1 MDEKFKNLNKFATNI
16 TDLARNQKLD
26 PIIGR
31 DDEIRNVIRILSRK
45 TKNNPV
51 LIGEPGVG
59 KTAIV
64 EGLAN
69 RIVSG
74 DIPDHLRNKEI
85 YSLDLGSIVAG
96 AKFQGEF
103 EERLKEIM
111 REVSSNQDKIILFI
125 DEIHMLIGMGKT
137 SGAMDG
143 ANLLKPMLARGELS
157 CIGATTLSEYKENI
171 EKDSAFERRF
181 QKVLVGEPSFE
192 EALSILRGLK
202 FNLEAYHGVR
212 IEDDALVSAVRMSS
226 RYITDRFLPDK
237 AIDLVDE
244 AAANINVQLN
254 SQPEELEEINRQ
266 LVKLEIEKKALKG
279 SKKNKERYKQVSDD
293 LEQVKAKYQELNS
306 KWQLEK
312 QAVNEVKTLKD
323 KIRTAKSEL
332 SMAMQ
337 ALEYERAARL
347 EYQTIPDL
355 ERKLEAARAVETQSK
370 MVADVV
376 DSDSILAIIA
386 RLTNIPVDSLKEET
400 KDKLLKLEDEI
411 NNKVIGQEL
420 ASSKVVSSIIRS
432 RMNIGNPNRPIGS
445 FLFLGPTG
453 VGKTEVCKVLADKLF
468 DNRENICRID
478 MSEYMEKHSVSRLIG
493 APPGYIGFEEGG
505 KLTEYIRTNPY
516 SIVLFDEIEKAHPD
530 VLNILLQVLDDGRL
544 TDSKGKLVNF
554 KNTIIVMTSNI
565 GSDLILNNQI
575 DDEGLTKILRDYL
588 KPEFINRIDSIVSFN
603 GIDLEMYKQIA
614 KLSLEELRTRLE
626 ENEIMIDYND
636 DVIEYLYENSYNPEF
651 GARPIKRYI
660 QDHIENAIAYFML
673 ENDTKA
679 MHITIKDGKV
689 VITPNLVLSKN

>member
-1 MDEKFKNLNKFATNI
+1 MEDKLKNLNKFAINI
-16 TDLARNQKLD
+16 TDLARAQKLD

-45 TKNNPV
+45 SKNNPV

-74 DIPDHLRNKEI
+74 DIPDHIRNKEI
-85 YSLDLGSIVAG
+85 YSLDLGGIVAG

-103 EERLKEIM
+103 EERLKDIM
-111 REVSSNQDKIILFI
+111 NEVSSNQDKVILFI

-171 EKDSAFERRF
+171 EKDAAFERRF
-181 QKVLVGEPSFE
+181 QKVLVNEPSFD

-212 IEDDALVSAVRMSS
+212 IEDEALVAAVKTSS
-226 RYITDRFLPDK
+226 RYITERFLPDK

-254 SQPEELEEINRQ
+254 SQPEELEAISRE
-266 LVKLEIEKKALKG
+266 LLKLEIEKKALKG
-279 SKKNKERYKQVSDD
+279 SKKNKERYDQVS
-293 LEQVKAKYQELNS
+293 EQLRRVKTEFDVLND

-312 QAVNEVKTLKD
+312 ESALKVKELKD
-323 KIRTAKSEL
+323 KLKSARNQL
-332 SMAMQ
+332 NIAMQ
-337 ALEYERAARL
+337 NLEYEKAARL
-347 EYQTIPDL
+347 EYETIPSL
-355 ERKLEAARAVETQSK
+355 ERDLDAAKAVETNSK
-370 MVADVV
+370 MVSDNVTP
-376 DSDSILAIIA
+376 DSIYTIISKI
-386 RLTNIPVDSLKEET
+386 TNIPVESLKAET
-400 KDKLLKLEDEI
+400 KDKLLSLEASI
-411 NNKVIGQEL
+411 NSQVIGQED
-420 ASSKVVSSIIRS
+420 AAKQITNSIIRS

-445 FLFLGPTG
+445 FLFMGPTG
-453 VGKTEVCKVLADKLF
+453 VGKTEVCKVLADMLF
-468 DNRENICRID
+468 NKRESICRID

-493 APPGYIGFEEGG
+493 APPGYVGFEEGG
-505 KLTEYIRTNPY
+505 KLTEYVRTNPY

-530 VLNILLQVLDDGRL
+530 VLNVLLQVLDDGRL
-544 TDSKGKLVNF
+544 TDSKGKTVNF

-565 GSDLILNNQI
+565 GSHLMLEQGKLETDQLLKLLK
-575 DDEGLTKILRDYL
+575 DHL
-588 KPEFINRIDSIVSFN
+588 KPEFINRIDSIIGFN
-603 GIDLEMYKQIA
+603 SMSDEMYKQIVG
-614 KLSLEELRTRLE
+614 LTLDELKTRLI
-626 ENEIMIDYND
+626 ENEITIDYD
-636 DVIEYLYENSYNPEF
+636 QAVIDYVYENSYNPEF
-651 GARPIKRYI
+651 GARPIKRFV
-660 QDHIENAIAYFML
+660 QDHIETAIAYNML
-673 ENDTKA
+673 QTDNKNL
-679 MHITIKDGKV
+679 TIKV
-689 VITPNLVLSKN
+689 VDNELNII

>member
-1 MDEKFKNLNKFATNI
+1 MEEKFKNLNKFAVNI
-16 TDLARNQKLD
+16 TELARQQKLD

-31 DDEIRNVIRILSRK
+31 DEEIRNVIRILSRK
-45 TKNNPV
+45 SKNNPV

-69 RIVSG
+69 RIISG

-103 EERLKEIM
+103 EERLKAIID
-111 REVSSNQDKIILFI
+111 EVSQNQDKVILFI

-143 ANLLKPMLARGELS
+143 ANLLKPVLARGELS

-181 QKVLVGEPSFE
+181 QKVLVNEPSFD

-212 IEDDALVSAVRMSS
+212 IEDEALVTAVRTSS

-237 AIDLVDE
+237 AIDLIDE

-254 SQPEELEEINRQ
+254 SQPEELEALNRE

-279 SKKNKERYKQVSDD
+279 SKKSKDRYNQVTAELKAIKE
-293 LEQVKAKYQELNS
+293 KYNELND

-312 QAVNEVKTLKD
+312 TAVSQVKELKD
-323 KIRTAKSEL
+323 KLRIANSEL
-332 SMAMQ
+332 NRAMQ
-337 ALEYERAARL
+337 SLEYERAARL
-347 EYQTIPDL
+347 EYETIPSL
-355 ERKLEAARAVETQSK
+355 NRELEAAKNIETSSK

-376 DSDSILAIIA
+376 DSDSVYSIIA
-386 RLTNIPVDSLKEET
+386 RLTNIPVDSLKAET
-400 KDKLLKLEDEI
+400 KEKLLNLESEI
-411 NNKVIGQEL
+411 NSKVIGQET
-420 ASSKVVSSIIRS
+420 ASKNIVSSIIRS

-453 VGKTEVCKVLADKLF
+453 VGKTEVCKVLADKMF
-468 DNRENICRID
+468 DNRDNICRID

-493 APPGYIGFEEGG
+493 APPGYVGYEEGG

-530 VLNILLQVLDDGRL
+530 VLNVLLQVLDDGRL
-544 TDSKGKLVNF
+544 TDSKGKVVNF

-565 GSDLILNNQI
+565 GSEQI
-575 DDEGLTKILRDYL
+575 INGELDDEGMNRLLRDYL
-588 KPEFINRIDSIVSFN
+588 KPEFINRIDSIVRFN
-603 GIDLEMYKQIA
+603 AMTIEMYQQIA
-614 KLSLEELRTRLE
+614 KLTLEELKTRLQ
-626 ENEIMIDYND
+626 ENEIEIDYDQN
-636 DVIEYLYENSYNPEF
+636 VIDYLYQNSYNPEF
-651 GARPIKRYI
+651 GARPIKRFV
-660 QDHIENAIAYFML
+660 QDHIETAIAYYML
-673 ENDTKA
+673 ENDEKKMRIVVEDDQIKIKA
-679 MHITIKDGKV
+679 T
-689 VITPNLVLSKN
+689 N

>member
-1 MDEKFKNLNKFATNI
+1 MDDKLKNLNQFAVNVT
-16 TDLARNQKLD
+16 LLSKQQKLD

-69 RIVSG
+69 RIIAG
-74 DIPDHLRNKEI
+74 DIPDHLRGKEI

-103 EERLKEIM
+103 EERLKAIIE
-111 REVSSNQDKIILFI
+111 EVSQNQDKVILFI

-157 CIGATTLSEYKENI
+157 CIGATTLGEYKENI
-171 EKDSAFERRF
+171 EKDAAFERRF
-181 QKVLVGEPSFE
+181 QKVLVNEPTDD

-212 IEDDALVSAVRMSS
+212 IEDEALACAIKTSS

-237 AIDLVDE
+237 AIDLIDE

-254 SQPEELEEINRQ
+254 SQPEELEALNRQ
-266 LVKLEIEKKALKG
+266 KIKLEIEKKALKG
-279 SKKNKERYKQVSDD
+279 SKKDKDRYN
-293 LEQVKAKYQELNS
+293 QVKQELKAITTTFNDLNER
-306 KWQLEK
+306 WQKEK
-312 QAVNEVKTLKD
+312 NVVNQVKELKD
-323 KIRTAKSEL
+323 RLRSARSEL
-332 SMAMQ
+332 NIAMQ
-337 ALEYERAARL
+337 SLEYEKAARL
-347 EYQTIPDL
+347 EYETIPNL
-355 ERKLEAARAVETQSK
+355 ERELDLAKEIETSSK

-376 DSDSILAIIA
+376 TSNSIYEIIA
-386 RLTNIPVDSLKEET
+386 RLTNIPVESIKTET
-400 KDKLLKLEDEI
+400 KEKLLTLETNI
-411 NNKVIGQEL
+411 NSQVIGQED
-420 ASSKVVSSIIRS
+420 AVNKVVNSIIRS

-453 VGKTEVCKVLADKLF
+453 VGKTEVCKVLAEKLF
-468 DNRENICRID
+468 DNRDNICRID
-478 MSEYMEKHSVSRLIG
+478 MSEYMEKHNVSRLIG
-493 APPGYIGFEEGG
+493 APPGYIGFEQGG
-505 KLTEYIRTNPY
+505 KLTDYIRTNPY

-530 VLNILLQVLDDGRL
+530 TLNILLQVLDDGRL
-544 TDSKGKLVNF
+544 TDSKGKVVNF

-565 GSDLILNNQI
+565 GSSLEPTNDDNQI
-575 DDEGLTKILRDYL
+575 NLELKKYL
-588 KPEFINRIDSIVSFN
+588 KPEFINRIDSIVKFN
-603 GIDLEMYKQIA
+603 PMNLDMHHQIV
-614 KLSLEELRTRLE
+614 KLSLDQLVQRLR
-626 ENEIMIDYND
+626 ENEIEVKYDSQVVNF
-636 DVIEYLYENSYNPEF
+636 VSEHAYNPEF

-660 QDHIENAIAYFML
+660 QDNIENKIAYFLL
-673 ENDTKA
+673 ENNTSSINLAITNDV
-679 MHITIKDGKV
+679 ITIEK
-689 VITPNLVLSKN
+689 

>member
-1 MDEKFKNLNKFATNI
+1 MEDKFKNLKKFATNI
-16 TDLARNQKLD
+16 TELARAQKLD

-31 DDEIRNVIRILSRK
+31 DQEIRNVIRILSRK
-45 TKNNPV
+45 SKNNPV

-64 EGLAN
+64 EGLAS

-85 YSLDLGSIVAG
+85 YSLDLGSLVAG

-111 REVSSNQDKIILFI
+111 KEVSENQDTIILFI

-157 CIGATTLSEYKENI
+157 CIGATTLIEYKENI

-181 QKVLVGEPSFE
+181 QKVLVNEPTFD

-202 FNLEAYHGVR
+202 FNLETYHGVR
-212 IEDDALVSAVRMSS
+212 IEDEALVTAVKTSS
-226 RYITDRFLPDK
+226 RYITERFLPDK

-254 SQPEELEEINRQ
+254 SQPEELEAINRE
-266 LVKLEIEKKALKG
+266 LIKLEIEKKALKG
-279 SKKNKERYKQVSDD
+279 SKKNKERFKTVSDE
-293 LEQVKAKYQELNS
+293 LEAVRKEYNELKGKWELEKNSVNQVK
-306 KWQLEK
+306 
-312 QAVNEVKTLKD
+312 EVKEKL
-323 KIRTAKSEL
+323 RLAKSEL
-332 SMAMQ
+332 NMAMQ

-347 EYQTIPDL
+347 EYQTIPGL
-355 ERKLEAARAVETQSK
+355 EEELKKLKEIESNTK
-370 MVADVV
+370 MVLDIV
-376 DSDSILAIIA
+376 DSDSVYAIIA
-386 RLTNIPVDSLKEET
+386 RLTNIPVDSLKQET
-400 KDKLLKLEDEI
+400 KDKLLNLEDEI
-411 NNKVIGQEL
+411 NQQVIGQAD
-420 ASSKVVSSIIRS
+420 ASNKIVSSIIRS
-432 RMNIGNPNRPIGS
+432 RMGIGNPNRPIGS

-453 VGKTEVCKVLADKLF
+453 VGKTEVCKVLAEKLF

-493 APPGYIGFEEGG
+493 APPGYVGFEEGG

-516 SIVLFDEIEKAHPD
+516 SIVLFDEIEKAHPE

-565 GSDLILNNQI
+565 GSDVILNQNVDNDRLVQ
-575 DDEGLTKILRDYL
+575 LLRDYL
-588 KPEFINRIDSIVSFN
+588 KPEFINRIDSIIKFN
-603 GIDLEMYKQIA
+603 PMNEKMYKEIA
-614 KLSLEELRTRLE
+614 KLSLTDLQKRLAD
-626 ENEIMIDYND
+626 NDIMISYD
-636 DVIEYLYENSYNPEF
+636 DELVEYVAKHSYTPEF

-660 QDHIENAIAYFML
+660 QARIENKIAYFML
-673 ENDTKA
+673 EHDTKSV
-679 MHITIKDGKV
+679 MIE
-689 VITPNLVLSKN
+689 VIDNEVKLKTM

>member
-1 MDEKFKNLNKFATNI
+1 MEDKLKNLNKFAINI
-16 TDLARNQKLD
+16 TDLAREQKLD

-45 TKNNPV
+45 SKNNPV

-69 RIVSG
+69 RIISG

-85 YSLDLGSIVAG
+85 YSLDLGGIVAG

-103 EERLKEIM
+103 EERLKDIM
-111 REVSSNQDKIILFI
+111 KEVSENQDKVILFI

-171 EKDSAFERRF
+171 EKDAAFERRF
-181 QKVLVGEPSFE
+181 QKVLVNEPSFD

-212 IEDDALVSAVRMSS
+212 IEDEALVAAVKTSS
-226 RYITDRFLPDK
+226 RYITERFLPDK

-254 SQPEELEEINRQ
+254 SQPEELEAISREV
-266 LVKLEIEKKALKG
+266 LKLEIEKKALKG
-279 SKKNKERYKQVSDD
+279 SKKNKERYNQVS
-293 LEQVKAKYQELNS
+293 EQLRRVKTEFDVLND

-312 QAVNEVKTLKD
+312 ESALKVKELKD
-323 KIRTAKSEL
+323 KLRSARNQLNI
-332 SMAMQ
+332 AMQ
-337 ALEYERAARL
+337 NLEYEKAARL
-347 EYQTIPDL
+347 EYETIPGL
-355 ERKLEAARAVETQSK
+355 ERELEVAKAVEVNSK
-370 MVADVV
+370 MV
-376 DSDSILAIIA
+376 SDNVTPESIYAIISKI
-386 RLTNIPVDSLKEET
+386 TNIPVESLKTET
-400 KDKLLKLEDEI
+400 KDKLLTLESSI
-411 NNKVIGQEL
+411 NEQVVGQED
-420 ASSKVVSSIIRS
+420 AAKQITNSIIRS

-445 FLFLGPTG
+445 FLFMGPTG
-453 VGKTEVCKVLADKLF
+453 VGKTEVCKVLADMLF
-468 DNRENICRID
+468 NKRESICRID

-493 APPGYIGFEEGG
+493 APPGYVGFEEGG
-505 KLTEYIRTNPY
+505 KLTEYVRTNPY

-530 VLNILLQVLDDGRL
+530 VLNVLLQVLDDGRL
-544 TDSKGKLVNF
+544 TDSKGKTVNF

-565 GSDLILNNQI
+565 GSNLMLEQGKLESEQLLN
-575 DDEGLTKILRDYL
+575 LLKDYL
-588 KPEFINRIDSIVSFN
+588 KPEFINRIDSIIGFN
-603 GIDLEMYKQIA
+603 SMSDEMYKQIV
-614 KLSLEELRTRLE
+614 KLTLEELKTRLV
-626 ENEIMIDYND
+626 ENEITIDYD
-636 DVIEYLYENSYNPEF
+636 QDVIDYVYENSYNPEF
-651 GARPIKRYI
+651 GARPIKRFV
-660 QDHIENAIAYFML
+660 QDHIETAIAYQML
-673 ENDTKA
+673 REDSRNL
-679 MHITIKDGKV
+679 TIK
-689 VITPNLVLSKN
+689 ISENELNII

>member
-1 MDEKFKNLNKFATNI
+1 MEKFENLNKFAINVTK
-16 TDLARNQKLD
+16 LSREQKLD

-69 RIVSG
+69 RIVAG
-74 DIPDHLRNKEI
+74 DIPDHLRGKEI

-103 EERLKEIM
+103 EERLKAIIK
-111 REVSSNQDKIILFI
+111 EVSENQDKVILFI

-157 CIGATTLSEYKENI
+157 CIGATTLAEYKENI
-171 EKDSAFERRF
+171 EKDAAFERRF
-181 QKVLVGEPSFE
+181 QKVLVNEPTSE

-212 IEDDALVSAVRMSS
+212 IEDDALVTAIRTSS

-237 AIDLVDE
+237 AIDLIDE

-254 SQPEELEEINRQ
+254 SQPEDLEELSRNKI
-266 LVKLEIEKKALKG
+266 KLEIEKKALKG
-279 SKKNKERYKQVSDD
+279 SKKNKDRYKEVT
-293 LEQVKAKYQELNS
+293 EELKTVTDNYNVLND
-306 KWQLEK
+306 KWQEEK
-312 QAVNEVKTLKD
+312 DVANKVKKLKD
-323 KIRTAKSEL
+323 EL
-332 SMAMQ
+332 RSARNSLTIAMQ
-337 ALEYERAARL
+337 NLEYEKAARL
-347 EYQTIPDL
+347 EYETIPNL
-355 ERKLEAARAVETQSK
+355 EKKLEEAKQIEQSTK

-376 DSDSILAIIA
+376 GSNNIYEIIA
-386 RLTNIPVDSLKEET
+386 RLTNIPVDAIKEET
-400 KDKLLKLEDEI
+400 KDKLLSLEANINKL
-411 NNKVIGQEL
+411 VIGQED
-420 ASSKVVSSIIRS
+420 AAKSIVNSIIRS

-493 APPGYIGFEEGG
+493 APPGYVGFEQGG
-505 KLTEYIRTNPY
+505 KLTDYIRTNPY

-544 TDSKGKLVNF
+544 TDSKGKVVNF

-565 GSDLILNNQI
+565 GSGLEL
-575 DDEGLTKILRDYL
+575 DETGLMLELKQYL
-588 KPEFINRIDSIVSFN
+588 KPEFINRIDSIVRFN
-603 GIDLEMYKQIA
+603 SMTSEMHEAIT
-614 KLSLEELRTRLE
+614 KLSIKQLVTRLG
-626 ENEIMIDYND
+626 ENEIVVSYD
-636 DVIEYLYENSYNPEF
+636 DELIKYISNNAYNPEF

-660 QDHIENAIAYFML
+660 QDHVENKIAYYLL
-673 ENDTKA
+673 ENDTKQVELSIA
-679 MHITIKDGKV
+679 DDKIV
-689 VITPNLVLSKN
+689 VN

>member
-1 MDEKFKNLNKFATNI
+1 MDEKFKNLNKFATNV
-16 TDLARNQKLD
+16 TELARAQKLD

-31 DDEIRNVIRILSRK
+31 DEEIRNVIRILSRK

-74 DIPDHLRNKEI
+74 DIPDHLRSKEI

-111 REVSSNQDKIILFI
+111 REVSENQDKVILFI

-181 QKVLVGEPSFE
+181 QKVLVNEPTFD

-212 IEDDALVSAVRMSS
+212 IEDEALVTAVRTSS

-254 SQPEELEEINRQ
+254 SQPEDLEAINRE
-266 LVKLEIEKKALKG
+266 LIKLEIEKKALKG
-279 SKKNKERYKQVSDD
+279 SKKNKERYNEVS
-293 LEQVKAKYQELNS
+293 EQLKDVKAKYEELNS

-312 QAVNEVKTLKD
+312 NSALNVKALKD
-323 KIRTAKSEL
+323 KLRTAKSEL
-332 SMAMQ
+332 NMAMQ
-337 ALEYERAARL
+337 NLEYERAARL
-347 EYQTIPDL
+347 EYETIPGL
-355 ERKLEAARAVETQSK
+355 ERELESAKAVETSSK
-370 MVADVV
+370 MVGDVV
-376 DSDSILAIIA
+376 DSERIFAIIA

-400 KDKLLKLEDEI
+400 KDKLLNLEAEI
-411 NNKVIGQEL
+411 NTKVIGQHE
-420 ASSKVVSSIIRS
+420 ASKKITQSIIRS

-493 APPGYIGFEEGG
+493 APPGYVGFEEGG

-530 VLNILLQVLDDGRL
+530 VLNVLLQVLDDGRL

-565 GSDLILNNQI
+565 GSDLILNGEVT
-575 DDEGLTKILRDYL
+575 DEQMMAILKDYL
-588 KPEFINRIDSIVSFN
+588 KPEFINRVDSIVRFN
-603 GIDLEMYKQIA
+603 SMNEDMYKQIA
-614 KLSLEELRTRLE
+614 KLSLDDLVTRLKD
-626 ENEIMIDYND
+626 NEIEIDYND
-636 DVIEYLYENSYNPEF
+636 EVIDYVATNSYNPEF
-651 GARPIKRYI
+651 GARPIKRYV
-660 QDHIENAIAYFML
+660 QDHIENKIAYFML
-673 ENDTKA
+673 EHDTKA
-679 MHITIKDGKV
+679 MHI
-689 VITPNLVLSKN
+689 VIENNQIEITNK

>member
-1 MDEKFKNLNKFATNI
+1 MEEKLKNLNKFAINI
-16 TDLARNQKLD
+16 TDLAREQKLD

-45 TKNNPV
+45 SKNNPV

-69 RIVSG
+69 RIISG

-85 YSLDLGSIVAG
+85 YSLDLGGIVAG

-103 EERLKEIM
+103 EERLKDIM
-111 REVSSNQDKIILFI
+111 KEVSENQDKVILFI

-171 EKDSAFERRF
+171 EKDAAFERRF
-181 QKVLVGEPSFE
+181 QKVLVNEPSFD

-212 IEDDALVSAVRMSS
+212 IEDEALVAAVKTSS
-226 RYITDRFLPDK
+226 RYITERFLPDK

-254 SQPEELEEINRQ
+254 SQPEELEAISREV
-266 LVKLEIEKKALKG
+266 LKLEIEKKALKG
-279 SKKNKERYKQVSDD
+279 SKKNKEHYNEVS
-293 LEQVKAKYQELNS
+293 EQLRRVKTEFDVLND

-312 QAVNEVKTLKD
+312 ESALKVKELKD
-323 KIRTAKSEL
+323 KLRSARNQLNI
-332 SMAMQ
+332 AMQ
-337 ALEYERAARL
+337 NLEYEKAARL
-347 EYQTIPDL
+347 EYETIPGL
-355 ERKLEAARAVETQSK
+355 ERELEAAKAVEINSK
-370 MVADVV
+370 MV
-376 DSDSILAIIA
+376 SDNVTPESIYTIISKI
-386 RLTNIPVDSLKEET
+386 TNIPVESLKTET
-400 KDKLLKLEDEI
+400 KDKLLSLESSI
-411 NNKVIGQEL
+411 NAQVVGQED
-420 ASSKVVSSIIRS
+420 AAKQITNSIIRS

-445 FLFLGPTG
+445 FLFMGPTG
-453 VGKTEVCKVLADKLF
+453 VGKTEVCKVLADMLF
-468 DNRENICRID
+468 NKRESICRID

-493 APPGYIGFEEGG
+493 APPGYVGFEEGG
-505 KLTEYIRTNPY
+505 KLTEYVRTNPY

-530 VLNILLQVLDDGRL
+530 VLNVLLQVLDDGRL
-544 TDSKGKLVNF
+544 TDSKGKTVNF

-565 GSDLILNNQI
+565 GSNLMLEQGKLESEQLLN
-575 DDEGLTKILRDYL
+575 LLKDYL
-588 KPEFINRIDSIVSFN
+588 KPEFINRIDSIIGFN
-603 GIDLEMYKQIA
+603 SMSDEMYKQIV
-614 KLSLEELRTRLE
+614 KLTLEELKTRLV
-626 ENEIMIDYND
+626 ENEITIDYD
-636 DVIEYLYENSYNPEF
+636 QDVIDYVYENSYNPEF
-651 GARPIKRYI
+651 GARPIKRFV
-660 QDHIENAIAYFML
+660 QDHIETTIAYQML
-673 ENDTKA
+673 KEDSRNL
-679 MHITIKDGKV
+679 TIK
-689 VITPNLVLSKN
+689 VINNELSIS

>member
-1 MDEKFKNLNKFATNI
+1 MEKFENLNKFAINVTK
-16 TDLARNQKLD
+16 LSREQKLD

-69 RIVSG
+69 RIVAG
-74 DIPDHLRNKEI
+74 DIPDHLRGKEI

-103 EERLKEIM
+103 EERLKAIIK
-111 REVSSNQDKIILFI
+111 EVSENQDKVILFI

-157 CIGATTLSEYKENI
+157 CIGATTLAEYKENI
-171 EKDSAFERRF
+171 EKDAAFERRF
-181 QKVLVGEPSFE
+181 QKVLVNEPTRE

-212 IEDDALVSAVRMSS
+212 IEDDALVTAIRTSS

-237 AIDLVDE
+237 AIDLIDE

-254 SQPEELEEINRQ
+254 SQPEELEEISRNKI
-266 LVKLEIEKKALKG
+266 KLEIEKKALKG
-279 SKKNKERYKQVSDD
+279 SKKNKDRYKEVTEELKLVTD
-293 LEQVKAKYQELNS
+293 KYNILND
-306 KWQLEK
+306 KWQEEK
-312 QAVNEVKTLKD
+312 GVAIKVKNLKD
-323 KIRTAKSEL
+323 EL
-332 SMAMQ
+332 RSARSNLTIAMQ
-337 ALEYERAARL
+337 NLEYEKAARL
-347 EYQTIPDL
+347 EYETIPNL
-355 ERKLEAARAVETQSK
+355 EKKLEEAKEVEQATK

-376 DSDSILAIIA
+376 DSNNIYEIIA
-386 RLTNIPVDSLKEET
+386 RLTNIPVDAIKEET
-400 KDKLLKLEDEI
+400 KDKLLSLEANI
-411 NNKVIGQEL
+411 NKQVIGQED
-420 ASSKVVSSIIRS
+420 AAKSIVNSIIRS

-493 APPGYIGFEEGG
+493 APPGYVGFEQGG
-505 KLTEYIRTNPY
+505 KLTDYIRTNPY

-544 TDSKGKLVNF
+544 TDSKGKVVNF

-565 GSDLILNNQI
+565 GSGLEL
-575 DDEGLTKILRDYL
+575 DEAELMLELKQYL
-588 KPEFINRIDSIVSFN
+588 KPEFINRIDSIVRFN
-603 GIDLEMYKQIA
+603 SMTSEMHEAIT
-614 KLSLEELRTRLE
+614 KLSLEQLVTRLS
-626 ENEIMIDYND
+626 ENEIIVNYD
-636 DVIEYLYENSYNPEF
+636 DELIKYVSDNAYNPEF

-660 QDHIENAIAYFML
+660 QDHVENKIAYYLL
-673 ENDTKA
+673 ENDTKQVSL
-679 MHITIKDGKV
+679 TIVDDKI
-689 VITPNLVLSKN
+689 VIN

>member
-1 MDEKFKNLNKFATNI
+1 MDEKFKNLNKFATNV
-16 TDLARNQKLD
+16 TLLAKEQKLD

-45 TKNNPV
+45 SKNNPV

-69 RIVSG
+69 RIISG

-85 YSLDLGSIVAG
+85 YSLDLGSLVAG

-103 EERLKEIM
+103 EERLKEVM
-111 REVSSNQDKIILFI
+111 REVSENQDKIILFI

-143 ANLLKPMLARGELS
+143 ANLLKPMLARGELN
-157 CIGATTLSEYKENI
+157 CIGATTISEYKENI
-171 EKDSAFERRF
+171 EKDAAFERRF
-181 QKVLVGEPSFE
+181 QKVLVNEPSFD

-212 IEDDALVSAVRMSS
+212 IEDEALIAAVKTSS
-226 RYITDRFLPDK
+226 RYITERFLPDK

-254 SQPEELEEINRQ
+254 SQPEDLEAINRQ
-266 LVKLEIEKKALKG
+266 MIKLEIEKKALKG
-279 SKKNKERYKQVSDD
+279 SKKNKDRYNEVSDQ
-293 LEQVKAKYQELNS
+293 LKQVKAEYNKLNDS
-306 KWQLEK
+306 WQLEK
-312 QAVNEVKTLKD
+312 NSALKVKELKD
-323 KIRTAKSEL
+323 QLRNARNQLK
-332 SMAMQ
+332 MAMG

-347 EYQTIPDL
+347 EYETIPNL
-355 ERKLEAARAVETQSK
+355 EKELEAAKAIETNSK
-370 MVADVV
+370 MVGDVV
-376 DSDSILAIIA
+376 DSESIYTIISK
-386 RLTNIPVDSLKEET
+386 LTNIPIDSLKADT
-400 KDKLLKLEDEI
+400 KDKLLQLEPEI
-411 NNKVIGQEL
+411 NNQVIGQERAAKL
-420 ASSKVVSSIIRS
+420 VTSSIIRS

-445 FLFLGPTG
+445 FLFVGPTG

-493 APPGYIGFEEGG
+493 APPGYVGFEEGG
-505 KLTEYIRTNPY
+505 KLTEYIRTRPY

-544 TDSKGKLVNF
+544 TDSKGKTVNF

-565 GSDLILNNQI
+565 GSDIIL
-575 DDEGLTKILRDYL
+575 EHGGLKQDQLMSLLKGHL
-588 KPEFINRIDSIVSFN
+588 KPEFINRIDSIVEFN
-603 GIDLEMYKQIA
+603 PMSADMYEAITKLTIDQLI
-614 KLSLEELRTRLE
+614 SRLA
-626 ENEIMIDYND
+626 ENELKVTYDSQVVTFVNQ
-636 DVIEYLYENSYNPEF
+636 NSYNPEF
-651 GARPIKRYI
+651 GARPIKRYV
-660 QDHIENAIAYFML
+660 QDHIETKLAYYML
-673 ENDTKA
+673 EHDTKT
-679 MHITIKDGKV
+679 MHVSVQDNQLII
-689 VITPNLVLSKN
+689 N

>member
-1 MDEKFKNLNKFATNI
+1 MDDKFKNLNKFAINV

-31 DDEIRNVIRILSRK
+31 DEEIRNVIRILSRK
-45 TKNNPV
+45 SKNNPV

-74 DIPDHLRNKEI
+74 DIPDHLRGKEI

-111 REVSSNQDKIILFI
+111 REVSENQDKVILFI

-143 ANLLKPMLARGELS
+143 ANLLKPMLARGELN

-181 QKVLVGEPSFE
+181 QKVLVNEPTFD

-212 IEDDALVSAVRMSS
+212 IEDEALITAVKTSS

-254 SQPEELEEINRQ
+254 SQPEELEAINRE
-266 LVKLEIEKKALKG
+266 LIKLEIEKKALKG
-279 SKKNKERYKQVSDD
+279 SKKNKDRYKQVSNELDVIREKY
-293 LEQVKAKYQELNS
+293 EQLNS

-312 QAVNEVKTLKD
+312 NAVNKVKELKD
-323 KIRTAKSEL
+323 KLRTAQSEL
-332 SMAMQ
+332 NIAMQ
-337 ALEYERAARL
+337 SLEYEKAARL
-347 EYQTIPDL
+347 EYETIPSLTRQLD
-355 ERKLEAARAVETQSK
+355 EAKAVETSSK
-370 MVADVV
+370 MVGDIV
-376 DSDSILAIIA
+376 DSESIYSIIA
-386 RLTNIPVDSLKEET
+386 RLTNIPVDSLKAET
-400 KDKLLKLEDEI
+400 KDKLLSLETEI
-411 NNKVIGQEL
+411 NKQVIGQE
-420 ASSKVVSSIIRS
+420 AAAKSVVSSIIRS

-493 APPGYIGFEEGG
+493 APPGYVGFEEGG

-530 VLNILLQVLDDGRL
+530 VLNVLLQVLDDGRL

-565 GSDLILNNQI
+565 GSDLILNNDL
-575 DDEGLTKILRDYL
+575 DDNNIIGLLKDHL
-588 KPEFINRIDSIVSFN
+588 KPEFINRIDSIVTFN
-603 GIDLEMYKQIA
+603 GMNKDMYKQIS
-614 KLSLEELRTRLE
+614 KLSIDELVKRLAD
-626 ENEIMIDYND
+626 NEINMSYDEQVVDY
-636 DVIEYLYENSYNPEF
+636 VFENSFNPEF
-651 GARPIKRYI
+651 GARPIKRYV
-660 QDHIENAIAYFML
+660 QDHLETKIAYFML
-673 ENDTKA
+673 EHDSKD
-679 MHITIKDGKV
+679 MHFKV
-689 VITPNLVLSKN
+689 EDNQLVLEPK

>member
-1 MDEKFKNLNKFATNI
+1 MSEKLENLNKFATNI
-16 TDLARNQKLD
+16 TTLAKEQKLD

-45 TKNNPV
+45 SKNNPV

-64 EGLAN
+64 EGLAT
-69 RIVSG
+69 RIING
-74 DIPDHLRNKEI
+74 DVPDHLKNKEI

-103 EERLKEIM
+103 EERLKAIM
-111 REVSSNQDKIILFI
+111 SEVSENQDSVILFI

-181 QKVLVGEPSFE
+181 QKVLVNEPTFD

-212 IEDDALVSAVRMSS
+212 IEDEALVTAVKTSS
-226 RYITDRFLPDK
+226 RYITERFLPDK

-254 SQPEELEEINRQ
+254 SQPEELEKINRE

-279 SKKNKERYKQVSDD
+279 SKKNKEQYNQVS
-293 LEQVKAKYQELNS
+293 EQLNEIKS
-306 KWQLEK
+306 EYERLNKEWQLEK
-312 QAVNEVKTLKD
+312 NAVDEIKVIKD
-323 KIRTAKSEL
+323 QLREARNQLNI
-332 SMAMQ
+332 AMQ
-337 ALEYERAARL
+337 SLEYEQAARL
-347 EYQTIPDL
+347 EYETIPSL
-355 ERKLEAARAVETQSK
+355 EKKLENAKEHDSKQK
-370 MVADVV
+370 MVDATVT
-376 DSDSILAIIA
+376 SKSIYDIIA
-386 RLTNIPVDSLKEET
+386 RLTNIPVESLKEDT
-400 KDKLLKLEDEI
+400 KDKLLSLEDDL
-411 NNKVIGQEL
+411 NKKVIGQQT
-420 ASSKVVSSIIRS
+420 ATKHIARSIIRS
-432 RMNIGNPNRPIGS
+432 RMNIANPNRPIGS

-453 VGKTEVCKVLADKLF
+453 VGKTEACKVLAEKLF
-468 DNRENICRID
+468 DNRENICRVD

-493 APPGYIGFEEGG
+493 APPGYVGFEEGG

-544 TDSKGKLVNF
+544 TDSKGKVVNF

-565 GSDLILNNQI
+565 ASEYILENKQL
-575 DDEGLTKILRDYL
+575 DDEQMISILKNYL
-588 KPEFINRIDSIVSFN
+588 KPEFINRIDSIVQFN
-603 GIDLEMYKQIA
+603 SMSKDMYQQIT
-614 KLSLEELRTRLE
+614 KLSLDELTARLK
-626 ENEIMIDYND
+626 ENEIEVTYDPE
-636 DVIEYLYENSYNPEF
+636 VIEFIAENSFNPEF
-651 GARPIKRYI
+651 GARPLKRYI
-660 QDHIENAIAYFML
+660 QDYIETKVSYKLL
-673 ENDTKA
+673 ESD
-679 MHITIKDGKV
+679 
-689 VITPNLVLSKN
+689 SKKMNISIDDNQINID

>member
-1 MDEKFKNLNKFATNI
+1 MDEKFKNLNKFATNV
-16 TDLARNQKLD
+16 TELARAQKLD

-31 DDEIRNVIRILSRK
+31 DEEIRNVIRILSRK

-74 DIPDHLRNKEI
+74 DIPDHLRSKEI

-111 REVSSNQDKIILFI
+111 REVSENQDKVILFI

-181 QKVLVGEPSFE
+181 QKVLVNEPTFD

-212 IEDDALVSAVRMSS
+212 IEDEALVTAVRTSS

-254 SQPEELEEINRQ
+254 SQPEDLEAINRE
-266 LVKLEIEKKALKG
+266 LIKLEIEKKALKG
-279 SKKNKERYKQVSDD
+279 SKKNKERYNEVS
-293 LEQVKAKYQELNS
+293 EQLKDVKAKYEELNS

-312 QAVNEVKTLKD
+312 NSALNVKTLKD
-323 KIRTAKSEL
+323 KLRTAKSEL
-332 SMAMQ
+332 NMAMQ
-337 ALEYERAARL
+337 NLEYERAARL
-347 EYQTIPDL
+347 EYETIPGL
-355 ERKLEAARAVETQSK
+355 ERELESAKAVETSSK
-370 MVADVV
+370 MVGDVV
-376 DSDSILAIIA
+376 DSESIFAIIA

-400 KDKLLKLEDEI
+400 KDKLLNLEAEI
-411 NNKVIGQEL
+411 NTKVIGQHE
-420 ASSKVVSSIIRS
+420 ASKKITQSIIRS

-493 APPGYIGFEEGG
+493 APPGYVGFEEGG

-530 VLNILLQVLDDGRL
+530 VLNVLLQVLDDGRL

-565 GSDLILNNQI
+565 GSDLILNGEVT
-575 DDEGLTKILRDYL
+575 DEQMMAILKDYL
-588 KPEFINRIDSIVSFN
+588 KPEFINRVDSIVRFN
-603 GIDLEMYKQIA
+603 GINEEMYKQIA
-614 KLSLEELRTRLE
+614 KLSLDDLVTRLKD
-626 ENEIMIDYND
+626 NEIEIDYND
-636 DVIEYLYENSYNPEF
+636 EVIDYIATNSYNPEF
-651 GARPIKRYI
+651 GARPIKRYV
-660 QDHIENAIAYFML
+660 QDHIENKIAYFML
-673 ENDTKA
+673 EHDTKA
-679 MHITIKDGKV
+679 MHI
-689 VITPNLVLSKN
+689 VIENDQIEIINK